1 MRPDDLVARQTAMDG
16 EHRIEFD
23 LIRALQDAAD
33 RRQEREIVAP
43 ILDQLIDF
51 TEAHFLSEELLMRLA
66 SYDGYAEHAEEHQEL
81 LESLKGI
88 QQRYNSTGQPEYVA
102 QVARSAM
109 AFLTRHVQLRDV
121 RFAEW
126 QRV

>member
-1 MRPDDLVARQTAMDG
+1 MDG
-16 EHRIEFD
+16 EHRLEFD
-23 LIRALQDAAD
+23 LIRALQEASDQ
-33 RRQEREIVAP
+33 RRDPEVVTP

-66 SYDGYAEHAEEHQEL
+66 SYDGYSEHAEEHQEL

-109 AFLTRHVQLRDV
+109 AFLTRHVRTSDA

-126 QRV
+126 QRQ